1 MFRAAARATGGSLFA
16 DKARSNAMK
25 RNLRHFTHV
34 IAAVPRVIRRRRAR
48 GRLTREQ
55 FKDACLI
62 VQICVLLHCFVLAS
76 LWWARS
82 HDGEAGS
89 WMNWVGV
96 AMAIAWVVF
105 FWGFLLKQAYITTE
119 NAVKREIQR

>member
-1 MFRAAARATGGSLFA
+1 MGGSPFA
-16 DKARSNAMK
+16 DKARSDAMK
-25 RNLRHFTHV
+25 RNLRRLTHV
-34 IAAVPRVIRRRRAR
+34 IAAIPRVIRRRRAR

-62 VQICVLLHCFVLAS
+62 VQICVLVHCFALAS

-96 AMAIAWVVF
+96 AMAIAWIVF
-105 FWGFLLKQAYITTE
+105 FWGFFLKQAYTTAE
-119 NAVKREIQR
+119 NAVKQEIQR

>member
-1 MFRAAARATGGSLFA
+1 MQGHLKLMQLIASL
-16 DKARSNAMK
+16 S
-25 RNLRHFTHV
+25 
-34 IAAVPRVIRRRRAR
+34 RVMRRRRAR
-48 GRLTREQ
+48 GGLTHSQ

-62 VQICVLLHCFVLAS
+62 VQICVLLHCFLLAS

-89 WMNWVGV
+89 WMNWIGV
-96 AMAIAWVVF
+96 AMAIAWDVF
-105 FWGFLLKQAYITTE
+105 FWGFLLKQAYITIE